1 MKLDL
6 SKQMNVQTSWK
17 GWSQDT
23 PKWKIHHSHKR
34 GSGNADF
41 CKGGKGVWNK
51 NFVTPSQMAHLDG
64 VAVDDGPVLLEVLGG
79 EAALVDDLHLL
90 HDRALPRLPRA

>member
-1 MKLDL
+1 MSRLVGRGGVRILRNGK
-6 SKQMNVQTSWK
+6 STTV
-17 GWSQDT
+17 
-23 PKWKIHHSHKR
+23 IKR

-51 NFVTPSQMAHLDG
+51 NFVTHSQMAHLDG

-79 EAALVDDLHLL
+79 EAALMNDLHLL

>member
-1 MKLDL
+1 MSRLVGRGGVRIL
-6 SKQMNVQTSWK
+6 RK
-17 GWSQDT
+17 GKSAT
-23 PKWKIHHSHKR
+23 VIKR

-41 CKGGKGVWNK
+41 CKGGTAVWNK
-51 NFVTPSQMAHLDG
+51 ICVTHLQMAHLDG

-79 EAALVDDLHLL
+79 EATLVDDLHLL